1 MNKVFTNKG
10 VALLMV
16 LWVLMLLTV
25 IVSEFCYSMRTRVN
39 ITRNF
44 KESTQAYYIAVA
56 GFNHAVVEIIKQVN
70 TPRKIA
76 SVDYDTNED
85 EEKIDWRVNTDIAA
99 TVFGNGEYTVR
110 IDNDSGKIN
119 INQADKGL
127 LHLMLNGFELDER
140 EKDVIVDSILDWKDA
155 DSNHRINGAEDQ
167 YYQSLPDPYKCRNAD
182 FDSIEEL
189 LLVKGVTPD
198 IYYGGLDRM
207 TTVISAIKDAKIKK
221 RSRKKRSRKKGTD
234 YNKVNINAISPQ
246 LWRAFPGMTD
256 DLVTQIVEY
265 RKTKDFQSINELK
278 QIVGPDVYAGI
289 YRYLTLHQ
297 SSYYTIRST
306 GTITGSRIFEG
317 VEGIIRLDNR
327 IKKKYQVVQ
336 WKDGISDHEY
346 FNSSL
351 PSTL

>member
-1 MNKVFTNKG
+1 
-10 VALLMV
+10 MV

-25 IVSEFCYSMRTRVN
+25 IVSEFCYSMRTHVN

-56 GFNHAVVEIIKQVN
+56 GFNRTVVEIIKQVN
-70 TPRKIA
+70 SPAKIA

-85 EEKIDWRVNTDIAA
+85 EEEVLEWRINTDIQPAA
-99 TVFGNGEYTVR
+99 FGNGEYTVR

-127 LHLMLNGFELDER
+127 LHLMLNGFELDEQ

-189 LLVKGVTPD
+189 LLVKGVTSD
-198 IYYGGLDRM
+198 IYYGGLDQM
-207 TTVISAIKDAKIKK
+207 TTVISAIKAITLKK
-221 RSRKKRSRKKGTD
+221 RSRKKRSGKKGTD
-234 YNKVNINAISPQ
+234 YNKVNINAISPR
-246 LWRAFPGMTD
+246 LWRAFPDMTD

-265 RKTKDFQSINELK
+265 RKTKDFQSINELQ

-289 YRYLTLHQ
+289 YRYLTLNK
-297 SSYYTIRST
+297 SPYYTIRST
-306 GTITGSRIFEG
+306 GTIKGSRIFEG

-327 IKKKYQVVQ
+327 IKKKYQVIQ
-336 WKDGISDHEY
+336 WKDGISDY
-346 FNSSL
+346 KDLKTGLAS
-351 PSTL
+351 